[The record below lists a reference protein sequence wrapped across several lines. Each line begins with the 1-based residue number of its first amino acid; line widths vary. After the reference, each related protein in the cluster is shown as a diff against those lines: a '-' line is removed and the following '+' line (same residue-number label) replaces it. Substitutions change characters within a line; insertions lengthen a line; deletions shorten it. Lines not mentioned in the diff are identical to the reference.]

1 MRFRHWTF
9 LLFLTACGP
18 STPQTDATTDSI
30 PLHTEEAPVQDQ
42 LTPPPIDSIPSN
54 IQVDSVI
61 HLSFADGQQK
71 IQVRGAISRDAPRV
85 FCSWKQD
92 RGMMLRASVE
102 PLAPGLKLRFSEIIF
117 PDSSADG
124 PFGKTF
130 NRKLTSAGRYQLIIA
145 PHQMASSSRA
155 GDYTLEF
162 ELLAAEDV
170 K

>member
-1 MRFRHWTF
+1 MLKRHSQF
-9 LLFLTACGP
+9 LKSLLFCVDLGLICACW
-18 STPQTDATTDSI
+18 I
-30 PLHTEEAPVQDQ
+30 
-42 LTPPPIDSIPSN
+42 
-54 IQVDSVI
+54 
-61 HLSFADGQQK
+61 
-71 IQVRGAISRDAPRV
+71 GAYH
-85 FCSWKQD
+85 
-92 RGMMLRASVE
+92 
-102 PLAPGLKLRFSEIIF
+102 LRFSEIIF

-155 GDYTLEF
+155 GDFTLEF

>member
-1 MRFRHWTF
+1 MRFRHWPF
-9 LLFLTACGP
+9 LLFLAACGP
-18 STPQTDATTDSI
+18 PAPQADATTDTI
-30 PLHTEEAPVQDQ
+30 PLKKEEAAVQDQ

-61 HLSFADGQQK
+61 RLSFNGGQQK
-71 IQVRGAISRDAPRV
+71 VQVRGAISRDAPRV

-92 RGMMLRASVE
+92 QAMMLRASVE

-124 PFGKTF
+124 PFGKTV
-130 NRKLTSAGRYQLIIA
+130 NKKLKSAGRYQLIIA
-145 PHQMASSSRA
+145 PHQMASSTRT
-155 GDYTLEF
+155 GDFTLEF
-162 ELLAAEDV
+162 ELIAAGDL

>member
-1 MRFRHWTF
+1 MRFRHWPL
-9 LLFLTACGP
+9 LLFLTACGSSAP
-18 STPQTDATTDSI
+18 SADETSDTFTTASDVP
-30 PLHTEEAPVQDQ
+30 PLQDQ

-61 HLSFADGQQK
+61 RLSFASGQQK
-71 IQVRGAISRDAPRV
+71 VQVRGAISGDAPRV
-85 FCSWKQD
+85 FCTWKQD
-92 RGMMLRASVE
+92 REMMVRASVE

-124 PFGKTF
+124 PFGKIF

-145 PHQMASSSRA
+145 PHQMASSTRT
-155 GDYTLEF
+155 GDFTLEF
-162 ELLAAEDV
+162 ELIEAGGV